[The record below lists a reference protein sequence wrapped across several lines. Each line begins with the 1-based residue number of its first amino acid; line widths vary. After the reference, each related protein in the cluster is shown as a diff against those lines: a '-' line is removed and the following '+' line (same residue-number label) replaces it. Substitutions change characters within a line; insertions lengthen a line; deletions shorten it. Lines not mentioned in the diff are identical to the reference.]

1 MLRVENLAV
10 QYGGAISA
18 LRGVSVDV
26 PDRAVVSVLGS
37 NGAGKTTL
45 LRAISGTLPL
55 HRGKVLSGSVS
66 FDGLD
71 LLRASAADI
80 VRSGLVQVPEGRR
93 IFTELTV
100 AENLRAGA
108 VSVKDRG
115 LRRESEERAF
125 HLFPILKERRNQRGG
140 LMSGGE
146 QQMLAIAR
154 ALMTRPKLLLLDE
167 PSLGLAPLIVDRI
180 GETIHEINTEGTAVL
195 LVEQNAA
202 MALAASS
209 HAFVLEVGKVSLTG
223 SAQELMASDEVQ
235 ALYLGKGGD
244 AGATAP
250 ARREN
255 RPTLARWTA

>member
-1 MLRVENLAV
+1 MLTVEHLAV
-10 QYGGAISA
+10 QYGGAITA
-18 LRGVSVDV
+18 LRGVSVEV
-26 PDRAVVSVLGS
+26 PGDAVVAVLGS

-55 HRGKVLSGSVS
+55 HRGKVTSGSIA

-71 LLRASAADI
+71 LLKASAADI
-80 VRSGLVQVPEGRR
+80 VRAGLVQVPEGRR

-108 VSVKDRG
+108 VSVKDRA
-115 LRRESEERAF
+115 LRRQGEERAY

-140 LMSGGE
+140 FMSGGE

-167 PSLGLAPLIVDRI
+167 PSLGLAPLVVDRI
-180 GETIHEINTEGTAVL
+180 GETIREINAEGTAVL

-202 MALAASS
+202 MALSVSS
-209 HAFVLEVGKVSLTG
+209 HAFVLEVGAVSLTG
-223 SAQELMASDEVQ
+223 SAQALMASNEVQ
-235 ALYLGKGGD
+235 ALYLGKGDG
-244 AGATAP
+244 GTTAP
-250 ARREN
+250 VRREN
-255 RPTLARWTA
+255 RPTLARWSA